1 MALKAGYNGIKKS
14 VLDKLLQMSGALII
28 KSLGTALSLS
38 DAGELRVRNASDS
51 HSGVVQPDGETT
63 FIEGGLLKAA
73 SSGYTKDVLYDPV
86 TNPVT
91 DNTSYSFGEDLDV
104 NDYDVIGMV
113 LTTVQDGGISSTQW
127 QFVSLT
133 DFLKLST
140 GWSICLYKERWAR
153 LSIDFTDNSFKFE
166 SAAVSESGNYKPVLC
181 YIYGIK
187 F

>member
-1 MALKAGYNGIKKS
+1 MALKAGYQGIKKS
-14 VLDKLLQMSGALII
+14 LLDKLLQMSGSLII

-38 DAGELRVRNASDS
+38 DAGELRVRNASES

-63 FIEGGLLKAA
+63 FIEEGLLKAKA
-73 SSGYTKDVLYDPV
+73 SKYTKDVLYDAV

-91 DNTSYSFGEDLDV
+91 DNTSYSFGEDLNV
-104 NDYDVIGMV
+104 NDYDAIGMV
-113 LTTVQDGGISSTQW
+113 LTTVQDGGISSSQW
-127 QFVSLT
+127 QFISFT
-133 DFLKLST
+133 EWLKLST

-153 LSIDFTDNSFKFE
+153 LSIDFTDNSFKFT
-166 SAAVSESGNYKPVLC
+166 SAYVGESGNFKPILC

>member
-1 MALKAGYNGIKKS
+1 MALKAGYKGIKKS
-14 VLDKLLQMSGALII
+14 VLDKLLQLSGALII

-38 DAGELRVRNASDS
+38 DAGELTVSAASDTAL
-51 HSGVVQPDGETT
+51 GVVQPDGETT
-63 FIEGGLLKAA
+63 FIEEGLLKATA
-73 SSGYTKDVLYDPV
+73 SKYTKDVLYDAV

-104 NDYDVIGMV
+104 NDYDAIGMV
-113 LTTVQDGGISSTQW
+113 LTTVQDGGLSSAQW
-127 QFVSLT
+127 QFIS
-133 DFLKLST
+133 FAEWLKLST

-153 LSIDFTDNSFKFE
+153 LLIDFTDNSFKFT
-166 SAAVSESGNYKPVLC
+166 SAHVSESGNFKPVLC